1 MHICDAEHLLAPPV
15 TLPSSRHPLH
25 QPRQNTTDPTP
36 GGFLDLPFLLSTT
49 PRAHLYLRII
59 HVCVAAALL
68 DWGHRVPSTQHHVGS
83 WGFRSLLPCSAFV
96 NVTGKREGP
105 GYLFIVKVLIF
116 AQVIHNSQIS
126 RAHRDNSPNSPIPQV
141 FTAFPQVPHVMFS
154 FFLQL
159 S

>member
-1 MHICDAEHLLAPPV
+1 M
-15 TLPSSRHPLH
+15 
-25 QPRQNTTDPTP
+25 
-36 GGFLDLPFLLSTT
+36 
-49 PRAHLYLRII
+49 
-59 HVCVAAALL
+59 
-68 DWGHRVPSTQHHVGS
+68 
-83 WGFRSLLPCSAFV
+83 LPCSAFV

-154 FFLQL
+154 FFLISSPRL
-159 S
+159 SFAYSSKYNCIVFFKSL